1 MFLASKDRPF
11 DHSTQLDNEEWLL
24 DLAFLVDMTGMLNEL
39 NLDLQGKDKTI
50 VDMISAVTAFKQ
62 KLKLVSSQLQQNEL
76 RNFRNM
82 MSELENQGKQCD
94 QFDSARYTEQVQNL
108 VSDFDRRFQDIAAIE
123 PVATY
128 MCFPFGKDTDVED
141 VASKMATLFNMNT
154 SEVENEMLKL
164 QNDIQIK
171 SMATGGSFWKLLREE
186 KYPNVRK
193 CAMYLTAFFGST
205 YLCESTFSHMKH
217 IKSKYRSTLTDE
229 HLDTCCR
236 LAVTTYSPNYTKLA
250 DNMQCQSSH

>member
-1 MFLASKDRPF
+1 
-11 DHSTQLDNEEWLL
+11 
-24 DLAFLVDMTGMLNEL
+24 MLNEL

-62 KLKLVSSQLQQNEL
+62 KLKLVSSQLQQHAL

-94 QFDSARYTEQVQNL
+94 QFNSGRYAEQVQNL
-108 VSDFDRRFQDIAAIE
+108 ASDFDRRFRDIAAME

-141 VASKMATLFNMNT
+141 IASRMATLFNMDT
-154 SEVENEMLKL
+154 SEVENEILKL

-171 SMATGGSFWKLLREE
+171 SMATGGSFWNLLSEE

-193 CAMYLTAFFGST
+193 CSMFNVQPTSVNQHFHT
-205 YLCESTFSHMKH
+205 
-217 IKSKYRSTLTDE
+217 
-229 HLDTCCR
+229 
-236 LAVTTYSPNYTKLA
+236 
-250 DNMQCQSSH
+250 